1 MSLRTRV
8 QRLWRGFR
16 LRQRL
21 GIARIEEFDRTARR
35 SEWLARAAP
44 ERPAPATAF
53 EEMVAEAIDRLPD
66 EFRDALAEI
75 PVVVS
80 NGGDEHRAYGIYQGD
95 TIASD
100 HWADRIVI
108 FQDTLTRDFGHDP
121 RLLSAQIE
129 RTVRHEL
136 AHHLGWDEQGVR
148 GLGL

>member
-35 SEWLARAAP
+35 SEWLARSAP
-44 ERPAPATAF
+44 GPAAPATAF
-53 EEMVAEAIDRLPD
+53 EEMVAEAIDQLPE
-66 EFRDALAEI
+66 EFQDALMGI

-80 NGGDEHRAYGIYQGD
+80 DGGDERHAYGLYEGD
-95 TIASD
+95 TIARD

-121 RLLSAQIE
+121 LLLRAQIE

-136 AHHLGWDEQGVR
+136 AHHLGWDEPGVH